1 MKESASARML
11 SLSNRNHGLAWSPIF
26 CTLSG
31 ETFSMPP
38 SPTTRMAFA
47 SLGSCRA
54 YKVSRRHAT

>member
-1 MKESASARML
+1 ML